1 MILFSSFLISTITTI
16 VLIPLLI
23 NLASKANIVDIPDG
37 RKIHLDPTPRIGGV
51 AMALAALIPII
62 LWTPVSEFVMAFIAG
77 SLIVVLFGLLDDIR
91 NIGFKLKFAGQI
103 TAALIVVLYGGLKI
117 KIPEIVIAEDFV
129 LSNWVSIAI
138 TVFTIVAV
146 TNAIN
151 LSDGLDGLAGGITL
165 LTFLCIGYISYLNS
179 HQTFEVISVAMIG
192 SIFGLLR
199 YNTHPATVFMGD
211 AGSQLLGFVAI
222 ILSLSLTQKNGHLSP
237 LLPLFIIGLPVIDT
251 LSVIIQRISE
261 GKSPFIADKNHL
273 HHKLLGL
280 GFYHSESVILIYIFH
295 GISVCFAFL
304 FRSESAW
311 LLIFLYTLYAG
322 SILVTIS
329 LAHNKG
335 WSFKRYAILD
345 KIIRG
350 KLQTLKEE
358 QVIIKIAFKA
368 TEFGF
373 NFLIIFTCFLPQ
385 HIHVYISISAM
396 VFLALILVAYTLKEE
411 WSYKIIEVS
420 IFLMIP
426 FLAYL
431 SETDVAYLKNTV
443 LIKAYS
449 LSFGLIIFTVLLTLK
464 FTRRRG
470 FKTTPLDILILLI
483 AIIVPN
489 LPDEGIKRWHM
500 GFVAAKIIALFFT
513 YEIIKAELRLN
524 TKRLGLVGILALLII
539 SIRGFVG

>member
-16 VLIPLLI
+16 LLMPILI
-23 NLASKANIVDIPDG
+23 NLASKANIVDIPDD
-37 RKIHLDPTPRIGGV
+37 RKIHCDPTPRIGGV
-51 AMALAALIPII
+51 AMALASLIPII
-62 LWTPVSEFVMAFIAG
+62 LWTPVSEFVKAFIAG

-91 NIGFKLKFAGQI
+91 NIGIRLKFAGQI
-103 TAALIVVLYGGLKI
+103 IAALIVVLYGGLKI
-117 KIPEIVIAEDFV
+117 QIPEIVIAEDIV
-129 LSNWVSIAI
+129 LSNWISIAI
-138 TVFTIVAV
+138 TVFIIVAV

-165 LTFLCIGYISYLNS
+165 LTFLCIGYISYLNDQ
-179 HQTFEVISVAMIG
+179 QTFEVISVAMIG

-222 ILSLSLTQKNGHLSP
+222 ILSLALTQKNSHLSP
-237 LLPLFIIGLPVIDT
+237 VLPIFIIGLPVIDT
-251 LSVIIQRISE
+251 LSVIIQRIAE

-273 HHKLLGL
+273 HHKLMSL

-295 GISVCFAFL
+295 AISVCFAFL
-304 FRSESAW
+304 FRSESMW
-311 LLIFLYTLYAG
+311 TLIFLYTLYAG
-322 SILVTIS
+322 SILTAIS
-329 LAHNKG
+329 LAHTKG

-345 KIIRG
+345 KIIKG

-358 QVIIKIAFKA
+358 QVIIKISFKA

-385 HIHVYISISAM
+385 HINIYISISAM
-396 VFLALILVAYTLKEE
+396 FFLTLILVAYTLKEE
-411 WSYKIIEVS
+411 WSYKITEVS

-431 SETDVAYLKNTV
+431 SETDIAYLKNTV

-449 LSFGLIIFTVLLTLK
+449 LSFGMIIFSVLLTLK

-483 AIIVPN
+483 AIMVPN

-513 YEIIKAELRLN
+513 YEILKAELRLN
-524 TKRLGLVGILALLII
+524 TKRLGLVGILALLIL
-539 SIRGFVG
+539 SIRGFIG